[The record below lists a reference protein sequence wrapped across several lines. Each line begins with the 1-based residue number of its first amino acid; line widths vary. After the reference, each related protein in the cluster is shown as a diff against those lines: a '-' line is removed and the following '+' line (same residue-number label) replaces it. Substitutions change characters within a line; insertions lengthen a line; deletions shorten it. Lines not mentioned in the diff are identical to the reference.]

1 MTSRKQKYNA
11 YSPELKKE
19 ILDKHKEG
27 RLTISLAEEYGIPQ
41 GTIRTWIYKQNQG
54 QDIFVDHRTTNS
66 GNKKKE
72 GISMEEAKKLVE
84 KYKPTPWWKS
94 LKK

>member
-1 MTSRKQKYNA
+1 MTSRKQKYNV

-27 RLTISLAEEYGIPQ
+27 RLMISLAEEYGIPQ
-41 GTIRTWIYKQNQG
+41 GTIRTWIYKQNRG
-54 QDIFVDHRTTNS
+54 EDIFVDHRTTNS

-84 KYKPTPWWKS
+84 KYKTTPWWKS

>member
-1 MTSRKQKYNA
+1 MAPTKQKFNA

-27 RLTISLAEEYGIPQ
+27 RKTISLSKEYGIPL
-41 GTIRTWIYKQNQG
+41 GTVTTWIYRQNHG
-54 QDIFVDHRTTNS
+54 KDILVDHRTTNS

-84 KYKPTPWWKS
+84 KYKTTPWWKS

>member
-27 RLTISLAEEYGIPQ
+27 RLMISLAEEYGIPQ
-41 GTIRTWIYKQNQG
+41 GTIRTWIYKQNRG
-54 QDIFVDHRTTNS
+54 EDIFVDHRTTNS

-84 KYKPTPWWKS
+84 KYKTTPWWKS

>member
-1 MTSRKQKYNA
+1 MTSRKQKYNV
-11 YSPELKKE
+11 YSTELKKE

-84 KYKPTPWWKS
+84 KYKTTPWWKS